1 MFLLDASAVLT
12 HLLNEEGKPEVSKYL
27 RRDPAISTVN
37 LAEVILRLQRDCH
50 TQLTTIEGLLA
61 GGGMKVMPFLRRELN
76 TLAALKIPPSS
87 GLSLGDKVCLATAV
101 AHNCPVVTADRS
113 WLKIKLPIEVI
124 SIR

>member
-37 LAEVILRLQRDCH
+37 LAEVILRLQRD
-50 TQLTTIEGLLA
+50 QLTLPATINDLLA
-61 GGGMKVMPFLRRELN
+61 GGGMKVLPFLRRELSV
-76 TLAALKIPPSS
+76 LAELKVPTSS

-101 AHNCPVVTADRS
+101 AHHCPVVTADRS
-113 WLKIKLPIEVI
+113 WLKLELPIEVI
-124 SIR
+124 CIR